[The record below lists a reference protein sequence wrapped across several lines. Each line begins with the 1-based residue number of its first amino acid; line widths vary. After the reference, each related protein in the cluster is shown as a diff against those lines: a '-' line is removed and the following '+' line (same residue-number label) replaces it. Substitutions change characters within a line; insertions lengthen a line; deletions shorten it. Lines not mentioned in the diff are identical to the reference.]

1 MPCRFPDCLLRR
13 IIGLAT
19 LLLAVTVF
27 TACSLVRLAY
37 DQAPNLLFWRLDS
50 YVDVNGEQGP
60 RLRDAIDRWFDWNRR
75 SQLPVYAAMLARA
88 QREVVLPTTAAAM
101 CAWFGEV
108 EQRLNI
114 ALEEAVPPAAEL
126 MLSLTPEQLQHIERR
141 LAKAHEESR
150 KNFLQPDPAER
161 RSASLKRAADRF
173 EMVYG
178 SLDVAQ
184 RERLAVLLARSAFD
198 PERWLAERRL
208 RQREMLQILA
218 TVSSAGRTDR
228 AAALPQ
234 AQAAARVLVERATRS
249 PRADYRAYQER
260 LVQDNCALAAAMH
273 NAMSPAQ
280 REAARAKLKSWED
293 DLHQLAAASAANGA
307 AASR

>member
-1 MPCRFPDCLLRR
+1 MPFRFPDYLLRR
-13 IIGLAT
+13 IIGLAM
-19 LLLAVTVF
+19 LLLVVTVF

-37 DQAPNLLFWRLDS
+37 DQAPNLLFWRLDG
-50 YVDVNGEQGP
+50 YVDVNGEQTP
-60 RLRDAIDRWFDWNRR
+60 KVRDAIDRWFAWHRR
-75 SQLPVYAAMLARA
+75 SQLPVYATMLARA
-88 QREVVLPTTAAAM
+88 QREVVLPATPSTM

-108 EQRLNI
+108 EQRLDI
-114 ALEEAVPPAAEL
+114 ALEEAVPPAADL

-141 LAKAHEESR
+141 LAKGHQESR
-150 KNFLQPDPAER
+150 ENFLQADPAER
-161 RSASLKRAADRF
+161 RAASLKRAADRF

-178 SLDVAQ
+178 SLDAAQ
-184 RERLAVLLARSAFD
+184 RERLAALLAKSSFD

-218 TVSSAGRTDR
+218 TVSSAGRGDR

-234 AQAAARVLVERATRS
+234 AEAAARVLVERATRS
-249 PRADYRAYQER
+249 PRADYRAYQQR
-260 LVQDNCALAAAMH
+260 LLQDNCALVAAMH

-280 REAARAKLKSWED
+280 REAARAKLKGWED
-293 DLHQLAAASAANGA
+293 DLRALAVAGPSDDA